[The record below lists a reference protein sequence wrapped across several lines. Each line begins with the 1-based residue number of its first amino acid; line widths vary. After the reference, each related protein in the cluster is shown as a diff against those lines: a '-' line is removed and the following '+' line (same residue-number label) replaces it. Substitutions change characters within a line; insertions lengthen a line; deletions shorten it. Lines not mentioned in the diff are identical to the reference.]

1 MPANSL
7 ESHLDLPADPTEKP
21 RKDGRRTSMKKLVVL
36 VLCLASVSCAKTLP
50 ITKPTYSG
58 QDAAEIVV
66 IRLHKFTG
74 SAVDMYIQ
82 IDDEAVCLLPK
93 PGGYYTRF
101 FIKPGRHKFEAVW
114 GAYGT
119 LSEPRIFDIEP
130 NKRYYFRP
138 NNAYWSGKLHI
149 FEISEI
155 DARNLMGLEKY
166 KYIPP

>member
-1 MPANSL
+1 
-7 ESHLDLPADPTEKP
+7 
-21 RKDGRRTSMKKLVVL
+21 MKKLVVL
-36 VLCLASVSCAKTLP
+36 VLCLAGVSCFKALP

-58 QDAAEIVV
+58 EDAAEIVV
-66 IRLHKFTG
+66 VRLRKFTG
-74 SAVDMYIQ
+74 NRFDMYIK

-93 PGGYYTRF
+93 PGGCYTKF

-114 GAYGT
+114 GYFI
-119 LSEPRIFDIEP
+119 SSSVPRTFDIEP
-130 NKRYYFRP
+130 NKTHYFRP

-166 KYIPP
+166 NYIPIE